1 MDLEGKRDFEKK
13 HNGMLLITKTDLDK
27 PQVPYLCWHPSL
39 VECPNCAAL
48 ILNQTRKCK
57 YCGQTM
63 IYPGEEGYDEI
74 FKQQGE
80 IDEKYGFDGYQ
91 NFGKS

>member
-13 HNGMLLITKTDLDK
+13 HKRMLLITKTDLDK
-27 PQVPYLCWHPSL
+27 PQVPYVYWHEAF

-48 ILNQTRKCK
+48 IPVWEHKCED
-57 YCGQTM
+57 CGQAI

-74 FKQQGE
+74 HKKQKE
-80 IDEKYGFDGYQ
+80 IDEKYGFCGYRDWYD
-91 NFGKS
+91 